1 MELVKTIIIKLI
13 FFLKIYDLFHFLAR
27 DQITILYLHGIQ
39 TDKPSTWQPLR
50 AQTTVTELSNTLTSL
65 SSQYTFISLNKAIQI
80 LKKEI
85 PPIKNALVI
94 TLDDGYLN
102 NITLGTPL
110 FKKFTITPTIFIA
123 TEHTNQNK
131 PFWFDRLD
139 YALQQ
144 ITQPLFTVE
153 LHSEPFTFNCQ
164 NRDSLKE
171 TYQKFRT
178 KIKKEFTNDE
188 VMRSYLDKL
197 CHKIETTTGKKLTD
211 LINHDENACIANWQQ
226 LKEAQQNN
234 NFEIGS
240 HTVNHARL
248 ALTPKEIIEL
258 ELVKA
263 KNIIEKKLNI
273 PCLNFCYPDNSYN
286 NECLEQVKK
295 HYSTALTTDVGLNK
309 IGNNLLTLKRFNI
322 PTSHMPEKILFKI
335 SALRQFISQQR

>member
-13 FFLKIYDLFHFLAR
+13 FFLKIYNLFHFLAR
-27 DQITILYLHGIQ
+27 YQITILYLHGIQ

-50 AQTTVTELSNTLTSL
+50 EQTTLTELSNTLTSL
-65 SSQYTFISLNKAIQI
+65 SSQYTFISLSKAIQI

-102 NITLGTPL
+102 NITLGAAL
-110 FKKFTITPTIFIA
+110 FKKFTITPTIFVA
-123 TEHTNQNK
+123 TEHTSYNK

-144 ITQPLFTVE
+144 ITQPEFTVK
-153 LHSEPFTFNCQ
+153 LQNKPFTFNCQ
-164 NRDSLKE
+164 NRALLKE
-171 TYQKFRT
+171 TYQQFRT
-178 KIKKEFTNDE
+178 KIKREFTNDE

-197 CHKIETTTGKKLTD
+197 CHKIETTTGKRLTD
-211 LINHDENACIANWQQ
+211 IISHDENACIANWQQ
-226 LKEAQQNN
+226 LKEAQQYN

-248 ALTPKEIIEL
+248 ALTTKEIIEF

-263 KNIIEKKLNI
+263 KDTIEEKLNI

-295 HYSTALTTDVGLNK
+295 YYSTALTTDIGLNK
-309 IGNNLLTLKRFNI
+309 IGDNLLRLKRFNI
-322 PTSHMPEKILFKI
+322 PTAHISEKVLFKI
-335 SALRQFISQQR
+335 SALRQFISQ